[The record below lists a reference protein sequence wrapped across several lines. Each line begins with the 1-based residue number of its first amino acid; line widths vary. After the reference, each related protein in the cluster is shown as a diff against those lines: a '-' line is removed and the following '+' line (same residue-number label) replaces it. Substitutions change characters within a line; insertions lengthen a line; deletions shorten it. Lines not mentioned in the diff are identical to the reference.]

1 MAKVNVK
8 VGLDCFDVTF
18 TTNDGLEFD
27 LGYVST
33 AYLEMRE
40 TIQGVVEQAILLGR
54 VLTTENPNKVKV
66 KLTQGS

>member
-1 MAKVNVK
+1 MTKVNVES
-8 VGLDCFDVTF
+8 GLDCFDVTL

-33 AYLEMRE
+33 AYLEMQD
-40 TIQGVVEQAILLGR
+40 TIKGVVEQAILLGR
-54 VLTTENPNKVKV
+54 VLATENTNKIKV